1 MTAPIATGTKN
12 IVADDPNSKKRK
24 LSEITAGA
32 TGSTSG
38 AVSSADAPPADTD
51 PAPDAEKAATATPG
65 PAAAAP
71 LPHFS
76 AAWRSELDHSC
87 NRLLSQYAALLRS
100 ASATPS
106 GIVENEPSASL
117 SAATTISSLRT
128 KLSAQ
133 NISVACARILD
144 LIRTL
149 RLSVLTMGTEH
160 TEEEH
165 GVVVQEMMAKIEQDV
180 DASLELGG
188 EIVQLQGRLK

>member
-1 MTAPIATGTKN
+1 MGKARGRRAAAGKN
-12 IVADDPNSKKRK
+12 V
-24 LSEITAGA
+24 G
-32 TGSTSG
+32 
-38 AVSSADAPPADTD
+38 D
-51 PAPDAEKAATATPG
+51 PASVVEKSATATPES
-65 PAAAAP
+65 AAAAP

-76 AAWRSELDHSC
+76 SAWRSKLYHSC

-100 ASATPS
+100 ASTTPS

-117 SAATTISSLRT
+117 SAAMTISSLRT

-160 TEEEH
+160 TDEEER

-180 DASLELGG
+180 DASSELAGV
-188 EIVQLQGRLK
+188 IIQRVP